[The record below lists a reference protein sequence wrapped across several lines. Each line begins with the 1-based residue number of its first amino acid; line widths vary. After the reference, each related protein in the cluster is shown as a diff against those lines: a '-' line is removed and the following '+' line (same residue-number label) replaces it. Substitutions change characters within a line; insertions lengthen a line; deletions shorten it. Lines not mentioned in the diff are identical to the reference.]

1 MENMRILMSEE
12 DFNAYEKTYHFGLY
26 CTKAIYD
33 DPTWGSGS
41 APFYVVY
48 FEHMNANGLYQLG
61 VDMQYWKALNK
72 SGHLLKSDTQPNN
85 PDRVIVWKPEPASL
99 NPMDS
104 LDADEARDLYLEN
117 QERDFEDRMNA
128 HFENKHEE

>member
-1 MENMRILMSEE
+1 MGNMRILMSEE

-48 FEHMNANGLYQLG
+48 FEHMTANGLYQLG
-61 VDMQYWKALNK
+61 MDMQYWRSLDKN
-72 SGHLLKSDTQPNN
+72 GHLLRSDTQPNN
-85 PDRVIVWKPEPASL
+85 PDRVIVRKPQPKEPT
-99 NPMDS
+99 NVM
-104 LDADEARDLYLEN
+104 DADELRDIQLETAA
-117 QERDFEDRMNA
+117 RDFEDRMNA
-128 HFENKHEE
+128 HFENRHEE